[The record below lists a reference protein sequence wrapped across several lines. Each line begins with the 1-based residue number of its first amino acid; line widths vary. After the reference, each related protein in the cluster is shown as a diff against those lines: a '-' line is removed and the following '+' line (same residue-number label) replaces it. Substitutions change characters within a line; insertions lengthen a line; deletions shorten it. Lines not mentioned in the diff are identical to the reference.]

1 MTYIELFPL
10 AVYPSIAT
18 AEFKTLFAYW
28 TFYHKSLRLIARL
41 INGARILA
49 SPFLL
54 VVAMYPRDQFEDQDW
69 VWMKKKKKGTRE
81 KNKRNRKPVL
91 LGILRS
97 YATLLTRR
105 VPDPALAFP
114 DNLALNSCPR
124 PFQWAQ
130 CTLEAR
136 TRRDGTALP
145 YSAHASATAGSRTCD
160 KTSNR

>member
-69 VWMKKKKKGTRE
+69 VWMKKKKKRNERE
-81 KNKRNRKPVL
+81 K
-91 LGILRS
+91 
-97 YATLLTRR
+97 
-105 VPDPALAFP
+105 
-114 DNLALNSCPR
+114 
-124 PFQWAQ
+124 
-130 CTLEAR
+130 
-136 TRRDGTALP
+136 
-145 YSAHASATAGSRTCD
+145 
-160 KTSNR
+160 